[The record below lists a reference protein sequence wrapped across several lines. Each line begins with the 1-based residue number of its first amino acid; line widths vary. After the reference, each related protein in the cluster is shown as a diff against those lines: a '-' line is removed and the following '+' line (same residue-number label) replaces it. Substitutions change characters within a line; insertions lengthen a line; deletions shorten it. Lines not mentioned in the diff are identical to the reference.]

1 MSSTNRVV
9 NIIER
14 LSTRVL
20 GPRHPIPSV
29 DGRIDEAILGLDASS
44 GPGLFGSRKPSLSP
58 RGIKGYYTWYEQD
71 GVVFSSVNG
80 LAEAATG
87 QGYFNTMPGDYEAT
101 EAEEAG
107 DELPKELELVNDFGR
122 LMNLDHVNPNI
133 CRNMLIA
140 GFCPVEVQI
149 DKFPSKSDL
158 KVIHPMTVKEIVLGG
173 DMYHGIQSI
182 IQKVG
187 NKKVKIDGENLA
199 WFDYNQVGNDKRGI
213 SIIKPVASLLSIKDM
228 AVTNMGKIIDRY
240 LAPLVIWKSTRTIAG
255 IKTAVENRQADED
268 IYLGNLGP
276 EELKDIA
283 QPVEIDGEARFTEF
297 IQYIDQLI
305 YVGLYAP
312 NLYYWKNATEASAK
326 VLAEM
331 VDRNIGAIQRNMKRG
346 IEAGFYTPL
355 MDANK
360 LEYVPRV
367 NWGEEQTGFEEI
379 NLENII
385 AEAIRNG
392 LFSEV
397 NLQAL
402 LKLGGIDVGKL
413 GYGDIPVS
421 TEPEEPED
429 EEPVEDE
436 VERLIE

>member
-1 MSSTNRVV
+1 
-9 NIIER
+9 
-14 LSTRVL
+14 
-20 GPRHPIPSV
+20 
-29 DGRIDEAILGLDASS
+29 
-44 GPGLFGSRKPSLSP
+44 
-58 RGIKGYYTWYEQD
+58 
-71 GVVFSSVNG
+71 
-80 LAEAATG
+80 
-87 QGYFNTMPGDYEAT
+87 
-101 EAEEAG
+101 
-107 DELPKELELVNDFGR
+107 
-122 LMNLDHVNPNI
+122 
-133 CRNMLIA
+133 
-140 GFCPVEVQI
+140 
-149 DKFPSKSDL
+149 
-158 KVIHPMTVKEIVLGG
+158 
-173 DMYHGIQSI
+173 
-182 IQKVG
+182 
-187 NKKVKIDGENLA
+187 
-199 WFDYNQVGNDKRGI
+199 
-213 SIIKPVASLLSIKDM
+213 
-228 AVTNMGKIIDRY
+228 MGKIIDRY

-413 GYGDIPVS
+413 GYGDMPVS